1 MRWWMR
7 GCVLMCLLVG
17 VGCAA
22 GNLSMEA
29 RLAQVDDRLDAAI
42 PEMTDCFRREL
53 GAEAN
58 RLDGRVVVRFEVS
71 GDGLVNRLEVVESEL
86 GSPKAELCVSDTI
99 RRIYFPEWVG
109 RQPVRLTKPL
119 QFVAGR

>member
-1 MRWWMR
+1 M
-7 GCVLMCLLVG
+7 VVG
-17 VGCAA
+17 VASLSWLWIGAGCAA

-29 RLAQVDDRLDAAI
+29 RLARLDDRLDASI

-58 RLDGRVVVRFEVS
+58 RLDGRVVVRFEVA
-71 GDGLVNRLEVVESEL
+71 GDGLVSGLEVVESEL
-86 GSPKAELCVSDTI
+86 GSAEAELCVSDTI
-99 RRIYFPEWVG
+99 RRIYFLEWVG